1 MGIQEWNLGGS
12 RELKWHEGPGKG
24 HRLQVCTLPCH
35 SFAGDQCRVL
45 TLGYCSYCVTS
56 EVVDY
61 LKEGG
66 RQPETKDLN

>member
-1 MGIQEWNLGGS
+1 MARRT
-12 RELKWHEGPGKG
+12 REGT
-24 HRLQVCTLPCH
+24 QASSVYFAMH